1 MIYTERK
8 ERSHRFKL
16 ALRMGLPIFFLSVLA
31 LYTLLTTPETT
42 IATVVFYL
50 LLILAAA
57 VYFIFYLI
65 YQSNDEHIT
74 DSTTHTFTPDYFF
87 KLSRKWK
94 REGTTTVV
102 MISVDNLIT
111 INERYGVKNGDKT
124 MNKVLVDIND
134 FFAAR
139 GIKKLP
145 ICRYKGGDF
154 LLLFKGGKSKY
165 RPFVELFLTKFEESM
180 MDEIEIKL
188 TAVIL
193 DTEYVNKE
201 EEIVTRLYELKNA
214 HKSDEE
220 DTISA
225 EKLESAILD
234 AIAHQRYSI
243 GIQSVKNGEDPLYET
258 SIKLLDKDNALIH
271 QSRFVPFLNRVGK
284 MRLLETDLLD
294 RIVMQAKEDGKHYCI
309 TLSGVTLRNGIFFQH
324 ALELLE
330 LHPEAKEKI
339 ILMIEEKEY
348 SSHLKRFKEQI
359 AQYRSVGY
367 KIALD
372 NYGNNHTTLMYLKEF
387 EVDFIRF
394 DSLYTRHLKEE
405 RYQNIVHGLNITA
418 HLCGA
423 QTWIA
428 KIEDEESDMLAKHL
442 KINLRQ
448 GNYHGKIT
456 VLETITK
463 GTV

>member
-31 LYTLLTTPETT
+31 FYTLLTTPETT
-42 IATVVFYL
+42 IVTVVFYS

-87 KLSRKWK
+87 KLSRKWNK
-94 REGTTTVV
+94 EGNTTIV

-134 FFAAR
+134 FFSAR

-145 ICRYKGGDF
+145 ISRYKGGDF
-154 LLLFKGGKSKY
+154 FLLFKGGKSKY
-165 RPFVELFLTKFEESM
+165 RPFVELFLTKFEEIM

-201 EEIVTRLYELKNA
+201 EEIVIRLYELKNA
-214 HKSDEE
+214 NKSDEE

-225 EKLESAILD
+225 EKLEQAILD
-234 AIAHQRYSI
+234 AIANQRYSI
-243 GIQSVKNGEDPLYET
+243 GIQAVKNGEDRFYET
-258 SIKLLDKDNALIH
+258 SIKLLDKHHALIH
-271 QSRFVPFLNRVGK
+271 QSRFIPFLNRVGK

-294 RIVMQAKEDGKHYCI
+294 RIISHAKEDEKQYCLTI
-309 TLSGVTLRNGIFFQH
+309 SGVTLRNGIFFQH
-324 ALELLE
+324 ALELLQ
-330 LHPEAKEKI
+330 LHPEAKGKI
-339 ILMIEEKEY
+339 IMMIEEKEY
-348 SSHLKRFKEQI
+348 SSHVKRFKEQI
-359 AQYRSVGY
+359 AQYRAVGY
-367 KIALD
+367 KMALD
-372 NYGNNHTTLMYLKEF
+372 GFGSNHTSLMYLKEF
-387 EVDFIRF
+387 EVDYIRF
-394 DSLYTRHLKEE
+394 DSLYTRHIKEE
-405 RYQNIVHGLNITA
+405 RYQNIIHGLNITA

-423 QTWIA
+423 ETWMA
-428 KIEDEESDMLAKHL
+428 KIEDGESDTIAKQL
-442 KINLRQ
+442 KVNLRQ

-456 VLETITK
+456 LLETINEGSK
-463 GTV
+463 